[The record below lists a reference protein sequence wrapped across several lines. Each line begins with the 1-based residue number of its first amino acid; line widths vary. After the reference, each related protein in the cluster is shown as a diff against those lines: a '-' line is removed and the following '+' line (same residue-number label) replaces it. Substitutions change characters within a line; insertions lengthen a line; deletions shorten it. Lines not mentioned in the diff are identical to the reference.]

1 MELMKLLFIMWVSP
15 CSAPFCDVSAFS
27 FFIFV
32 VFAARRIA
40 SSEKKMKS

>member
-1 MELMKLLFIMWVSP
+1 MRCVKLLFIMWISP

-32 VFAARRIA
+32 TFAARRLA
-40 SSEKKMKS
+40 SSEKKIKS